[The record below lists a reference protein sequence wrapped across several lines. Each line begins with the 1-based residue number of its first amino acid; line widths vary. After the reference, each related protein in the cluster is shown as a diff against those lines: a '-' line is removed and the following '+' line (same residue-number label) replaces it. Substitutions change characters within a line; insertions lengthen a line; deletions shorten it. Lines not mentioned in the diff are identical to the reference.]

1 MIPARGPYSGQ
12 SYRLYNDYND
22 IHVFIEDA
30 GFENLYKEIF
40 RKYNLAIRK
49 VFSKNGK
56 KSVIEAAHK
65 CNDQRCVY
73 IIDRDWDD
81 VLGITYKF
89 RNLLVLEKHSI
100 ENYLIDYSAFYA
112 IVLADNSRKEIDKFF
127 NKQVFNDI
135 IDEVSNRL
143 RPLFECYLTM
153 QLSGDSRPSCSRKPG
168 SFQERNRSCAPDK
181 RAIASFIKII
191 RIPTPQLVKDY
202 FEGDVLR
209 VRGHGKYM
217 LHFVWAGIQELT
229 ALKQLKIDSLMIR
242 LAQVADDS
250 VFKVFYDKI
259 MEISIKKRK
268 KVKNKK

>member
-1 MIPARGPYSGQ
+1 MIPVREPYSGQ

-65 CNDQRCVY
+65 CNDKRCVY

-81 VLGITYKF
+81 VLEKTYKC
-89 RNLLVLEKHSI
+89 RNLLILEKYSI

-112 IVLADNSRKEIDKFF
+112 IVLAGNPRKEIDKFF
-127 NKQVFNDI
+127 NKQSFNDI
-135 IDEVSNRL
+135 IDEVSNCL
-143 RPLFECYLTM
+143 RPLFECYLAM
-153 QLSGDSRPSCSRKPG
+153 QLSGDSRPNCSRKPG
-168 SFQERNRSCAPDK
+168 SFKERNESCAPDK
-181 RAIASFIKII
+181 RAITSFIKEIG
-191 RIPTPQLVKDY
+191 IPIPQLVKDY

-217 LHFVWAGIQELT
+217 LHFVWTGIQKLT
-229 ALKQLKIDSLMIR
+229 ALNQLKIDSLMIR
-242 LAQVADDS
+242 LVQLADDS
-250 VFKVFYDKI
+250 VFEVFYDKI